1 MLASKDDSS
10 LGSLEKFPAVLH
22 ARASLRSDVSTV
34 ILQRAIIRA
43 LRVIGRSS
51 KQMELSL
58 ADHSGYLNGKATF
71 KVGIGNGN
79 VFDTLD
85 AGEEDRV
92 LRKTQNQGALPVL
105 DVAVNIHYAVEGGK
119 RHSVRGDRY
128 IARMLFQQERLELL
142 LHHWK
147 GVRRVQ
153 PDELVRLLVSAVNT
167 ELRREKSPGLELE
180 ELRTT

>member
-1 MLASKDDSS
+1 MTLTVEDAS
-10 LGSLEKFPAVLH
+10 LGSLEKFPGVLH
-22 ARASLRSDVSTV
+22 ARASLQSDASTA

-92 LRKTQNQGALPVL
+92 LRKIQNQGAFPIL

-128 IARMLFQQERLELL
+128 ISRMLFQPKRLELV

-153 PDELVRLLVSAVNT
+153 PDELVRLLVSAVNV

>member
-1 MLASKDDSS
+1 M
-10 LGSLEKFPAVLH
+10 
-22 ARASLRSDVSTV
+22 
-34 ILQRAIIRA
+34 
-43 LRVIGRSS
+43 
-51 KQMELSL
+51 

-71 KVGIGNGN
+71 KVGIGNGK

-85 AGEEDRV
+85 ADEEERV
-92 LRKTQNQGALPVL
+92 LRKIQNHGALPAL
-105 DVAVNIHYAVEGGK
+105 DVAVNIHYVVEGGK

-142 LHHWK
+142 LHHWR

-153 PDELVRLLVSAVNT
+153 PDELVRLLVSAVNV
-167 ELRREKSPGLELE
+167 ELRRAKSPGLELE

>member
-1 MLASKDDSS
+1 
-10 LGSLEKFPAVLH
+10 
-22 ARASLRSDVSTV
+22 
-34 ILQRAIIRA
+34 
-43 LRVIGRSS
+43 
-51 KQMELSL
+51 MELSL
-58 ADHSGYLNGKATF
+58 ADHTGYLNGQATF
-71 KVGIGNGN
+71 KIGIGNGK
-79 VFDTLD
+79 VLDTLD

-105 DVAVNIHYAVEGGK
+105 DVAVNIQYAVEGGK